1 MSYFRPHPGETRKI
15 NIEKTSKLVGF
26 QIEMGP
32 SGGIFVSSVNENSL
46 AAQAGLV
53 IGDQLLEVSL
63 TLLTLVTTTTFVP
76 KDVAIKMN
84 LLL

>member
-1 MSYFRPHPGETRKI
+1 MYNCTDKVLFSAYRPKPGEIRKI
-15 NIEKTSKLVGF
+15 SIEKTNKLVGF

-53 IGDQLLEVSL
+53 IGDQLLEVS
-63 TLLTLVTTTTFVP
+63 TCVFCVVVKTGYATV
-76 KDVAIKMN
+76 
-84 LLL
+84 

>member
-1 MSYFRPHPGETRKI
+1 MYSKLVTLNLSLKDNLFYYFRPHPGETRKI

-46 AAQAGLV
+46 AAQAGIV
-53 IGDQLLEVSL
+53 IGDQLLEVSG
-63 TLLTLVTTTTFVP
+63 TVKPV
-76 KDVAIKMN
+76 
-84 LLL
+84 

>member
-1 MSYFRPHPGETRKI
+1 M
-15 NIEKTSKLVGF
+15 GF

-53 IGDQLLEVSL
+53 IGDQLLEVLSHCA
-63 TLLTLVTTTTFVP
+63 LLGQCNFPVKNIFDYPSKFPDSVC
-76 KDVAIKMN
+76 DVFG
-84 LLL
+84 

>member
-1 MSYFRPHPGETRKI
+1 MLEKKEYNKIVMFVTFRPKPGEMRKI
-15 NIEKTSKLVGF
+15 SIEKTSKLVGF

-53 IGDQLLEVSL
+53 IGDQLLEV
-63 TLLTLVTTTTFVP
+63 TTQ
-76 KDVAIKMN
+76 AQI
-84 LLL
+84 

>member
-1 MSYFRPHPGETRKI
+1 MVCVFDVSIVIIITIFLFYLRPHPGETRKI
-15 NIEKTSKLVGF
+15 NIEKTSKPVGF

-53 IGDQLLEVSL
+53 IGDQLLEVNNSFL
-63 TLLTLVTTTTFVP
+63 SF
-76 KDVAIKMN
+76 
-84 LLL
+84 